1 MEGELWKEI
10 HSAVRA
16 LGKGRGPRRHT
27 YTDADIALVFL
38 WAVLHERPMTWA
50 LDPRHWR
57 SEHRRPRLPS
67 TSTLSERLRTAGVQH
82 LLRQIEARWRP
93 AAGPG
98 RPAFWIDAKPLPIG
112 GCSGDR
118 EAHAGWCAGGMGRGY
133 KLYAIAEKT
142 RGLLY
147 WVVRPMNV
155 NETKVAPEL
164 IERLEG
170 PGYLVGDREYDV
182 GRLHDVAAAR
192 GLQLVASRQRLGRK
206 LGHRP
211 HSPYRRKGLAL
222 LERPLGRPL
231 IHDRYGIDRFF
242 EELISGAGGLAPLP
256 AWVRGLR
263 RVENWVRGKTIIFH
277 LKRWFRLAA
286 AA

>member
-10 HSAVRA
+10 YRAVRA
-16 LGKGRGPRRHT
+16 LGKGRGPRRHM
-27 YTDADIALVFL
+27 YTDADIVLVYL

-50 LDPRHWR
+50 LDRRHWR
-57 SEHRRPRLPS
+57 GELRRPRRPS
-67 TSTLSERLRTAGVQH
+67 AATLSERLRTAGVQQ
-82 LLRQIEARWRP
+82 LLRQTEECWRP
-93 AAGPG
+93 VIGPG
-98 RPAFWIDAKPLPIG
+98 RREFWIDAKPLPIG

-142 RGLLY
+142 SGLLY

-155 NETKVAPEL
+155 NETKMAPEL
-164 IERLEG
+164 IERLKG

-182 GRLHDVAAAR
+182 GRLYDVAAAR

-211 HSPYRRKGLAL
+211 QSPHRLKGLAL
-222 LERPLGRPL
+222 LERPLGQRL

-242 EELISGAGGLAPLP
+242 GELTSGAGGLAPLP

-263 RVENWVRGKTIIFH
+263 RVENWVRGKMIIFH
-277 LKRWFRLAA
+277 RKRHLRLAA